1 MFSAS
6 RNKVQ
11 LRKAIVLCC
20 SFGLLVAAFGSRA
33 LAGDQGVNPETTY
46 KFVAEGSSPTHRS
59 YVDSWSGQVYIYI
72 GGSLPTGTHLLAFEY
87 VFDSTDV
94 GNTTGYITP
103 LLFEYTSVDGYT
115 VYSVAGVGRGFE
127 VELNSAPHKIPFDV
141 TVGTKVPTS
150 GNFAFGYINALVNS
164 SGAPV
169 EVSPGSVD
177 FDVPADTGQGV
188 GGAATTNDWAATA
201 NLATP
206 NPTAAIGTTYGYGG
220 PVDFTFVPPSVTPSR
235 TYSAQAIGAI
245 SVQ

>member
-1 MFSAS
+1 
-6 RNKVQ
+6 
-11 LRKAIVLCC
+11 
-20 SFGLLVAAFGSRA
+20 
-33 LAGDQGVNPETTY
+33 
-46 KFVAEGSSPTHRS
+46 
-59 YVDSWSGQVYIYI
+59 
-72 GGSLPTGTHLLAFEY
+72 
-87 VFDSTDV
+87 V

-115 VYSVAGVGRGFE
+115 VYSVAGVGKGFE

-141 TVGTKVPTS
+141 IVGTKVPTS
-150 GNFAFGYINALVNS
+150 GNFTFGYINALVNS

-169 EVSPGSVD
+169 EVSPGSID

-206 NPTAAIGTTYGYGG
+206 NPTVGLGTTYGYGG

-245 SVQ
+245 PAQ